1 MHTKSCFYIICVNGF
16 ELMDYIL
23 ELKNVNKKYPTFEL
37 KNVSFSLERGK
48 IMGFIGRNG
57 AGKSTTLKAILNL
70 LTFTGSV
77 KVNGQE
83 FKDNEIENKQNI
95 AFILGGINVYRFVS
109 VKTLKDVTKRFYK
122 DWDEELFKK
131 YLKLFNISEK
141 KKIRDLS
148 QGMKVKINLA
158 IALSHK
164 AKLLILDEPTS
175 GLDPVSRDEILDIFI
190 NLVNDEGVS
199 ILFSTQIVSDLERCA
214 DYITYIRN
222 GEIIDSS
229 TLNDFVDKYYLIKG
243 EASTLKEHEK
253 NLLIGYK
260 VVQSKFEGLVKKE
273 DGKVF
278 ESYAKSTPSIEEVMI
293 FLERGAK

>member
-1 MHTKSCFYIICVNGF
+1 
-16 ELMDYIL
+16 MDYIL

-122 DWDEELFKK
+122 DWDEEVFKK
-131 YLKLFNISEK
+131 YLKLFNISEI

-243 EASTLKEHEK
+243 EASTLKEQEK

-278 ESYAKSTPSIEEVMI
+278 ERYVRSTPSIEEVMI
-293 FLERGAK
+293 FLERSAK

>member
-1 MHTKSCFYIICVNGF
+1 
-16 ELMDYIL
+16 MDYIL

-122 DWDEELFKK
+122 DLDEEVFKK
-131 YLKLFNISEK
+131 YLKLFNISEI

-243 EASTLKEHEK
+243 EASTLKEQEK

-278 ESYAKSTPSIEEVMI
+278 ESYVKSTPSIEEVMI

>member
-1 MHTKSCFYIICVNGF
+1 
-16 ELMDYIL
+16 MDYIL

-214 DYITYIRN
+214 DYITYIRD

-243 EASTLKEHEK
+243 EVSTLKEQEK

-278 ESYAKSTPSIEEVMI
+278 ESYVKSTPSIEEVMI

>member
-1 MHTKSCFYIICVNGF
+1 
-16 ELMDYIL
+16 MDYIL

-95 AFILGGINVYRFVS
+95 AFILGGINVYRFVT

-122 DWDEELFKK
+122 DWDEEVFKK

-214 DYITYIRN
+214 DYITYIRD

-243 EASTLKEHEK
+243 EASTLKEQEK

-273 DGKVF
+273 DEKVF
-278 ESYAKSTPSIEEVMI
+278 ERYVRSTPSIEEVMI

>member
-1 MHTKSCFYIICVNGF
+1 
-16 ELMDYIL
+16 MDYIL

-95 AFILGGINVYRFVS
+95 AFILGGINVYRFVT

-122 DWDEELFKK
+122 DWDEEVFKK
-131 YLKLFNISEK
+131 YLKLFNISEI

-214 DYITYIRN
+214 DYITYIRD

-243 EASTLKEHEK
+243 EVSTLKEQEK

-273 DGKVF
+273 DEKVF
-278 ESYAKSTPSIEEVMI
+278 ERYVRSTPSIEEVMI

>member
-1 MHTKSCFYIICVNGF
+1 
-16 ELMDYIL
+16 MDYIL

-122 DWDEELFKK
+122 DWDEEVFKK

-214 DYITYIRN
+214 DYITYIRD

-243 EASTLKEHEK
+243 EVSTLKEQEK

-278 ESYAKSTPSIEEVMI
+278 ERYVRSTPSIEEVMI
-293 FLERGAK
+293 FLERSAK

>member
-1 MHTKSCFYIICVNGF
+1 
-16 ELMDYIL
+16 MDYIL

-95 AFILGGINVYRFVS
+95 AFILGGINVYRFVT

-122 DWDEELFKK
+122 DWDEEVFKK
-131 YLKLFNISEK
+131 YLKLFNISEI

-243 EASTLKEHEK
+243 EASTLKEQEK

-278 ESYAKSTPSIEEVMI
+278 ERYVRSTPSIEEVMI
-293 FLERGAK
+293 FLERSAK

>member
-1 MHTKSCFYIICVNGF
+1 
-16 ELMDYIL
+16 MDYIL

-122 DWDEELFKK
+122 DWDEEVFKK

-214 DYITYIRN
+214 DYITYIRD

-243 EASTLKEHEK
+243 EVSTLKEQEK

-278 ESYAKSTPSIEEVMI
+278 ESYVKSTPSIEEVMI

>member
-1 MHTKSCFYIICVNGF
+1 
-16 ELMDYIL
+16 MDYIL

-214 DYITYIRN
+214 DYITYIRD

-243 EASTLKEHEK
+243 EVSTLKEQEK

-278 ESYAKSTPSIEEVMI
+278 ESYVKSTPSIEEVMI
-293 FLERGAK
+293 FLERRAK

>member
-1 MHTKSCFYIICVNGF
+1 
-16 ELMDYIL
+16 MDYIL

-122 DWDEELFKK
+122 DWDEEVFKK
-131 YLKLFNISEK
+131 YLKLFNISEI

-214 DYITYIRN
+214 DYITYIRD

-243 EASTLKEHEK
+243 EVSTLKEQEK

-273 DGKVF
+273 DEKVF
-278 ESYAKSTPSIEEVMI
+278 ERYVRSTPSIEEVMI

>member
-1 MHTKSCFYIICVNGF
+1 
-16 ELMDYIL
+16 MDYIL

-122 DWDEELFKK
+122 DWDEEVFKK
-131 YLKLFNISEK
+131 YLKLFNISEI

-214 DYITYIRN
+214 DYITYIRD

-243 EASTLKEHEK
+243 EVSTLKEQEK

-278 ESYAKSTPSIEEVMI
+278 ERYVRSTPSIEEVMI

>member
-1 MHTKSCFYIICVNGF
+1 
-16 ELMDYIL
+16 MDYIL

-214 DYITYIRN
+214 DYITYIRD

-243 EASTLKEHEK
+243 EASTLKEQEK

-278 ESYAKSTPSIEEVMI
+278 ESYVKSTPSIEEVMI